1 MYYREQLNKQIN
13 DYEARVKS
21 NRDRQRVTKDV
32 QIDGTKQ
39 LKYWRDL
46 LRMMELK
53 QKLAKVVYYIEKI
66 INRNLPFFSFRGNLN

>member
-1 MYYREQLNKQIN
+1 MSKQIS
-13 DYEARVKS
+13 EAENRVKVGREKQK
-21 NRDRQRVTKDV
+21 NVKDV

-53 QKLAKVVYYIEKI
+53 QKVATVTIFDYLESILI
-66 INRNLPFFSFRGNLN
+66 CFSLLISF